1 MSRLLSKLQLR
12 MTLMNSKL
20 NQWVALAFLP
30 IAALTL
36 TSCSTEPK
44 SAVET
49 SSLVSY
55 QPGVPGGIMVETHKL
70 TARVTAIDAAARKVT
85 LLTADGKNTTVK
97 CGPGVA
103 NFDQIRLDDQ
113 LTVVVTEEIVA
124 YLANA
129 RTPADGGATAV
140 VLAPR
145 GAKPGGVIADTVQ
158 VTARVTA
165 IDHRNHKAT
174 LQFPD
179 GSTRRVA
186 VRPDV
191 DLTHHQVGEE
201 VIIRVTE
208 VIAIQVA
215 KPD

>member
-1 MSRLLSKLQLR
+1 MNKTNLKLAVAACLP
-12 MTLMNSKL
+12 
-20 NQWVALAFLP
+20 VALLM
-30 IAALTL
+30 L

-44 SAVET
+44 PAVVT
-49 SSLVSY
+49 ASVVSY
-55 QPGVPGGIMVETHKL
+55 QPGVPGGVRVETHKL
-70 TARVTAIDAAARKVT
+70 TARVTAIDAATRKVT
-85 LLTADGKNTTVK
+85 LETADGNKTVVK
-97 CGPGVA
+97 CGSNVV
-103 NFDQIRLDDQ
+103 NFDQIRLNDR

-158 VTARVTA
+158 VTARIA
-165 IDHRNHKAT
+165 ALDHRNHKAT

-179 GSTRRVA
+179 GRSRTVA
-186 VRPDV
+186 VRSDV
-191 DLTHHQVGEE
+191 DLRQRQVGEE

-208 VIAIQVA
+208 VMAIQVT
-215 KPD
+215 KPN